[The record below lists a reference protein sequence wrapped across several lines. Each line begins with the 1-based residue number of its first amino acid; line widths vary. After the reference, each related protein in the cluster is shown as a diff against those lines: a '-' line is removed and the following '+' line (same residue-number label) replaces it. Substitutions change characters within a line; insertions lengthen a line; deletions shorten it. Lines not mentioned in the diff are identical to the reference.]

1 MRHAAVTLLSLAAC
15 TSPLTEGAGRRAA
28 ADPSDAVFEAGILHE
43 VAIDCGGAPLPD
55 DEPVDCADGT
65 LSIRGGEIDESFEGF
80 TLTAAPEEDDG
91 RRSLR
96 VRLDGN
102 QRLAGMRTLRFQAAP
117 EDPTVERALLA
128 SRVHDAID
136 VPAPRVARASVALDG
151 GMPKLLALTEHLGDG
166 FFERRF
172 ETREVRLFAI
182 AGDGWAPADEDD
194 AEPTPRLDTFVERL
208 QPAAWPGAW
217 ALASVADVDALVS
230 ALALA
235 AALGTNGDDL
245 GLVDRTEGDIALT
258 ALPRTHGGVLSGPL
272 DADPATFAAGTP
284 ALASIVQSIL
294 AEPAA
299 RRHFAEVLQ
308 HAAACLDGT
317 TCEAVSGEL
326 AEPVAR
332 RAAALRLFAEREGS
346 LDAPDGAP
354 RYAPLGKD
362 DDGDLELRFRHLTP
376 GFHAARV
383 TVVIRRSS
391 TETRVELA
399 RDRAADL
406 WRAHLGVQTAAFDY
420 RFEVTDADGAPHTV
434 LDPANRARHGAWSR
448 GKPAEVDV
456 LEPLWSAPLSTE
468 EPSGIAWYDGRLLV
482 IGDRNRKMAIVD
494 PDTGDTLDQVSLDAR
509 GMEGIAVDP
518 FTGLIGVSEEERG
531 AIVWLTLDGQA
542 LEEIEP
548 HGAHDGNSGI
558 EGLAFRLSDGHWF
571 AAKEKQPARILEI
584 DPDGNVVL
592 STKIDWVTDIA
603 SIEHSPDDDH
613 LYILSDEDRLLVR
626 LAPDLSPEQTWQID
640 VEQPEG
646 LAIAGGRLWIV
657 SDSEETLHAY
667 ELDAWRF

>member
-1 MRHAAVTLLSLAAC
+1 LFAPGVAYEVQIAC
-15 TSPLTEGAGRRAA
+15 E
-28 ADPSDAVFEAGILHE
+28 DA
-43 VAIDCGGAPLPD
+43 LPE
-55 DEPVDCADGT
+55 DEPVECPGGT
-65 LSIRGGEIDESFEGF
+65 LELRGGAIDETFEGF
-80 TLTAAPEEDDG
+80 TLTAGRVEDDG

-96 VRLDGN
+96 VRLDGA
-102 QRLAGMRTLRFQAAP
+102 QRLGEMRTIRFEAAAD
-117 EDPTVERALLA
+117 DPTLERAILA
-128 SRVHDAID
+128 ASLYDALG

-151 GMPKLLALTEHLGDG
+151 GTPVLLALTEHVGDA
-166 FFERRF
+166 FFERRLG
-172 ETREVRLFAI
+172 TREVRLFAVG
-182 AGDGWAPADEDD
+182 GDEWAPADEDD
-194 AEPTPRLDTFVERL
+194 DEPAPRLEAFVERL
-208 QPAAWPGAW
+208 RPDAWPGAW
-217 ALASVADVDALVS
+217 ALASVAHVDALVS
-230 ALALA
+230 ALAVT
-235 AALGTNGDDL
+235 AALGATGEDL
-245 GLVDRTEGDIALT
+245 GLVDRTEDDLAMT
-258 ALPRTHGGVLSGPL
+258 ALPRTHRGVLAGSL
-272 DADPATFAAGTP
+272 DADPPTFAAGTA
-284 ALASIVQSIL
+284 ALAPIVQAIL

-299 RRHFAEVLQ
+299 RRRFVQ
-308 HAAACLDGT
+308 VVQDAAACLEGT
-317 TCEAVSGEL
+317 TCDVVSGAL

-332 RAAALRLFAEREGS
+332 RAAALHRFAERERS

-354 RYAPLGKD
+354 AYAPLARG

-376 GFHAARV
+376 GMHAARV

-406 WRAHLGVQTAAFDY
+406 WRASLGIQQTAFDY

-448 GKPAEVDV
+448 AKPAQVDV
-456 LEPLWSAPLSTE
+456 LVPLWSASLSTE
-468 EPSGIAWYDGRLLV
+468 EPSGLAFYDGRLLV
-482 IGDRNRKMAIVD
+482 VGDRNRRMAIVD
-494 PDTGDTLDQVSLDAR
+494 PDTGDTLDEVSLDAR

-518 FTGLIGVSEEERG
+518 FHGLIGVSEEERG
-531 AIVWLTLDGQA
+531 AIVWLSLEGQA

-571 AAKEKQPARILEI
+571 AAKEKEPTRILEI

-592 STKIDWVTDIA
+592 STKIEWVTDVA

-613 LYILSDEDRLLVR
+613 LYVLSDEDRLLVR

-657 SDSEETLHAY
+657 SDSQQTLQAY
-667 ELDAWRF
+667 ELDGWRF